1 MHYSHYI
8 CVLGGYVCVYIIVQ
22 NLVSCLWIF
31 FLQEY
36 APISKFKEKGR
47 KRIYDTRKL
56 DLFFSV
62 EWSFVFNI

>member
-1 MHYSHYI
+1 M
-8 CVLGGYVCVYIIVQ
+8 CVLGGYVCVYIIIVQ

-47 KRIYDTRKL
+47 NTFMIL
-56 DLFFSV
+56 
-62 EWSFVFNI
+62 EN